1 MTGPGGLRGPGNPR
15 PAVRRTMSTGWGIF
29 LVALGAIL
37 VFALHSGSPHWL
49 NLKVVGIILILAG
62 LLGMTLPRL
71 KQRGGSPPGL
81 MRRWL
86 MPGQFQS
93 AGERANGQEPAN
105 DDGRLLVRDYSDDD
119 PPTLADE
126 VLSLEHDPPL

>member
-1 MTGPGGLRGPGNPR
+1 
-15 PAVRRTMSTGWGIF
+15 MSTGWGIF

-37 VFALHSGSPHWL
+37 VFALPSGSPHWL
-49 NLKVVGIILILAG
+49 NLQVVGIILILAG
-62 LLGMTLPRL
+62 VLGMTLPRL
-71 KQRGGSPPGL
+71 TRSGSRPGL

-93 AGERANGQEPAN
+93 AGERASGQEPAN
-105 DDGRLLVRDYSDDD
+105 DDGRLLVREYSDED